1 MTEKQLRWFY
11 LILLSLIWGSSFI
24 LMKKALIG
32 LSPVQVGALRI
43 IIAGIVLV
51 TISYKNLGTI
61 TKKQWPYLL
70 ISSFSG
76 TFFPAFLFVYAI
88 RHIDSSI
95 ASLLNSLT
103 PLNTFILGVILF
115 GAPFI
120 NKQFLGILL
129 GLVGAGFLIFK
140 GAQINPDQNYYYA
153 LLILLATAGYGLNI
167 NIVKRYLQELK
178 PITITLSNFVIS
190 FIPASIILWASDFSL
205 QESDPAA
212 KQSLFYV
219 LLLAIACTAFANVI
233 FYKLVSISSPV
244 FTSSVTYL
252 IPLVAVIFGILD
264 GEKISV
270 FQLIAA
276 SIIFLG
282 IYLSNKGR

>member
-43 IIAGIVLV
+43 LIAGIVLV
-51 TISYKNLGTI
+51 SISYKNLGTI
-61 TKKQWPYLL
+61 TKRQWPYLL

-103 PLNTFILGVILF
+103 PLNTFVLGVLLF
-115 GAPFI
+115 GAPFK
-120 NKQFLGILL
+120 NKQFFGILL
-129 GLVGAGFLIFK
+129 GLLGAGFLIVK

-153 LLILLATAGYGLNI
+153 LLILLATVGYGLNI

-178 PITITLSNFVIS
+178 PITITLSNFVIA

-205 QESDPAA
+205 QETDAA
-212 KQSLFYV
+212 ARQSLQYV
-219 LLLAIACTAFANVI
+219 LLLAVICTAFANVI

>member
-43 IIAGIVLV
+43 LIAGIVLIS
-51 TISYKNLGTI
+51 ISYKNLGTI
-61 TKKQWPYLL
+61 TKRQWPYLL

-103 PLNTFILGVILF
+103 PLNTFVLGVLLF

-120 NKQFLGILL
+120 NKQFFGILL
-129 GLVGAGFLIFK
+129 GLLGAGFLIVK

-153 LLILLATAGYGLNI
+153 LLILLATVGYGLNI

-205 QESDPAA
+205 LESDAVA
-212 KQSLFYV
+212 KQSLFYA
-219 LLLAIACTAFANVI
+219 LLLAVVCTASANVI

>member
-1 MTEKQLRWFY
+1 
-11 LILLSLIWGSSFI
+11 
-24 LMKKALIG
+24 MKKALIG

-43 IIAGIVLV
+43 LIAGIVLIS
-51 TISYKNLGTI
+51 ISYKNLGTI
-61 TKKQWPYLL
+61 TKRQWPYLL

-103 PLNTFILGVILF
+103 PLNTFVLGVLLF

-120 NKQFLGILL
+120 NKQFFGILL
-129 GLVGAGFLIFK
+129 GLLGAGFLIVK

-153 LLILLATAGYGLNI
+153 LLILLATVGYGLNI

-205 QESDPAA
+205 LESDAVA

-219 LLLAIACTAFANVI
+219 LLLAVVCTAFANVI

>member
-11 LILLSLIWGSSFI
+11 LILLSAIWGSSFI
-24 LMKKALIG
+24 LMKKALIS
-32 LSPVQVGALRI
+32 LSPLQVGALRI
-43 IIAGIVLV
+43 IIAGIVLGS
-51 TISYKNLGTI
+51 ISLKNLGTI

-88 RHIDSSI
+88 KHIDSSI

-103 PLNTFILGVILF
+103 PINTFVLGVILF
-115 GAPFI
+115 GSPFI
-120 NKQFLGILL
+120 NKQFFGILL
-129 GLVGAGFLIFK
+129 GLLGAGFLIFK
-140 GAQINPDQNYYYA
+140 GAEINPEQNYFYA
-153 LLILLATAGYGLNI
+153 LLILLATVGYGLNI

-178 PITITLSNFVIS
+178 PITITLGNFVIS
-190 FIPASIILWASDFSL
+190 SIPASILLWASDFSL
-205 QESDPAA
+205 LESDAVA

-219 LLLAIACTAFANVI
+219 LLLAVVCTAFANVI

-270 FQLIAA
+270 LQLIAA

>member
-1 MTEKQLRWFY
+1 MTEKQQRWFY

-43 IIAGIVLV
+43 LIAGLVLV
-51 TISYKNLGTI
+51 SFSYKNLGTI

-103 PLNTFILGVILF
+103 PLNTFVLGVLLF

-120 NKQFLGILL
+120 NKQFFGILL
-129 GLVGAGFLIFK
+129 GLLGAGFLIVK

-153 LLILLATAGYGLNI
+153 LLVLLATVGYGLNI

-205 QESDPAA
+205 PESDAVA

-219 LLLAIACTAFANVI
+219 LFLAVVCTAFANVI

-252 IPLVAVIFGILD
+252 IPLVAVVFGILD

>member
-88 RHIDSSI
+88 QHIDSSV

-103 PLNTFILGVILF
+103 PLNTFLLGVLLF

-129 GLVGAGFLIFK
+129 GLIGAGFLILK

-153 LLILLATAGYGLNI
+153 LLVLLATIGYGFNI
-167 NIVKRYLQELK
+167 NIVKRHLQELK

-190 FIPASIILWASDFSL
+190 FIPATIILGISDFHLLEFNPAVKSSL
-205 QESDPAA
+205 
-212 KQSLFYV
+212 LFV
-219 LLLAIACTAFANVI
+219 VLLAIICTAFANVV
-233 FYKLVSISSPV
+233 FYKLVHISSPI
-244 FTSSVTYL
+244 FSSSVTYL
-252 IPLVAVIFGILD
+252 IPLVAVAFGTLD
-264 GEKISV
+264 GEIISSAHV
-270 FQLIAA
+270 IAA
-276 SIIFLG
+276 GIIFLG
-282 IYLSNKGR
+282 IYLTNKGR

>member
-43 IIAGIVLV
+43 LIAGIVLV
-51 TISYKNLGTI
+51 SISYKNLGTI
-61 TKKQWPYLL
+61 TKRQWPYLL

-103 PLNTFILGVILF
+103 PLNTFVLGVLLF

-120 NKQFLGILL
+120 NKQFFGILL
-129 GLVGAGFLIFK
+129 GLLGAGFLIVK

-153 LLILLATAGYGLNI
+153 LLILLATVGYGLNI

-205 QESDPAA
+205 LESDAVA

-219 LLLAIACTAFANVI
+219 LLLAVVCTAFANVI

>member
-43 IIAGIVLV
+43 LIAGIVLV
-51 TISYKNLGTI
+51 SISYKNLGTI
-61 TKKQWPYLL
+61 TKRQWPYLL

-103 PLNTFILGVILF
+103 PLNTFVLGVLLF

-120 NKQFLGILL
+120 NKQFFGILL
-129 GLVGAGFLIFK
+129 GLLGAGFLIVK

-153 LLILLATAGYGLNI
+153 LLILLATVGYGLNI

-205 QESDPAA
+205 LESDAVA

-219 LLLAIACTAFANVI
+219 LLLAVVCTAFANVI

-276 SIIFLG
+276 TIIFLG

>member
-43 IIAGIVLV
+43 LIAGIVLIS
-51 TISYKNLGTI
+51 ISYKNLGTI
-61 TKKQWPYLL
+61 TKRQWPYLL

-103 PLNTFILGVILF
+103 PLNTFVLGVLLF

-120 NKQFLGILL
+120 NKQFFGILL
-129 GLVGAGFLIFK
+129 GLLGAGFLIVK

-153 LLILLATAGYGLNI
+153 LLILLATVGYGLNI

-205 QESDPAA
+205 LESDAVA

-219 LLLAIACTAFANVI
+219 LLLAVVCTAFANVI

-276 SIIFLG
+276 TIIFLG

>member
-43 IIAGIVLV
+43 LIAGIVLV
-51 TISYKNLGTI
+51 SISYKNLGTI
-61 TKKQWPYLL
+61 TKRQWPYLL

-103 PLNTFILGVILF
+103 PLNTFVLGVLLF

-120 NKQFLGILL
+120 NKQFFGILL
-129 GLVGAGFLIFK
+129 GLIGAGFLIIK
-140 GAQINPDQNYYYA
+140 GAQINPNQNYYYA
-153 LLILLATAGYGLNI
+153 LLILLATVGYGLNI

-205 QESDPAA
+205 LESDAVA

-219 LLLAIACTAFANVI
+219 LLLAVVCTAFANVI

>member
-43 IIAGIVLV
+43 LIAGIVLIS
-51 TISYKNLGTI
+51 ISYKNLGTI
-61 TKKQWPYLL
+61 TKRQWPYLL

-103 PLNTFILGVILF
+103 PLNTFVLGVLLF

-120 NKQFLGILL
+120 NKQFFGILL
-129 GLVGAGFLIFK
+129 GLLGAGFLIVK

-153 LLILLATAGYGLNI
+153 LLILLATVGYGLNI

-205 QESDPAA
+205 LESDAVA

-219 LLLAIACTAFANVI
+219 LLLAVVCTAFANVI

>member
-32 LSPVQVGALRI
+32 LSPLQVGALRI
-43 IIAGIVLV
+43 LIAGIVLV
-51 TISYKNLGTI
+51 SISYKNLGTI
-61 TKKQWPYLL
+61 TKRQWPYLL

-103 PLNTFILGVILF
+103 PLNTFVLGVLLF

-120 NKQFLGILL
+120 NKQFFGILL
-129 GLVGAGFLIFK
+129 GLVGAGFLIVK

-153 LLILLATAGYGLNI
+153 LLILLATVGYGLNI

-178 PITITLSNFVIS
+178 PITITLSNFVIA

-205 QESDPAA
+205 QETDAA
-212 KQSLFYV
+212 ARQSLQYV
-219 LLLAIACTAFANVI
+219 LLLAVICTAFANVI

>member
-43 IIAGIVLV
+43 LIAGIVLV
-51 TISYKNLGTI
+51 SISYKNLGTI
-61 TKKQWPYLL
+61 TKRQWPYLL

-103 PLNTFILGVILF
+103 PLNTFVLGVLLF

-120 NKQFLGILL
+120 NKQFFGILL
-129 GLVGAGFLIFK
+129 GLFGAGFLIVK

-153 LLILLATAGYGLNI
+153 LLILLATVGYGLNI

-205 QESDPAA
+205 LESDAVA

-219 LLLAIACTAFANVI
+219 LLLAVVCTAFANVI

>member
-43 IIAGIVLV
+43 LIAGIVLIS
-51 TISYKNLGTI
+51 ISYKNLGTI
-61 TKKQWPYLL
+61 TKRQWPYLL

-103 PLNTFILGVILF
+103 PLNTFVLGVLLF

-120 NKQFLGILL
+120 NKQFFGILL
-129 GLVGAGFLIFK
+129 GLVGAGFLIVK

-153 LLILLATAGYGLNI
+153 LLILLATVGYGLNI

-178 PITITLSNFVIS
+178 PITITLSNFVIA

-205 QESDPAA
+205 QETDAA
-212 KQSLFYV
+212 ARQSLQYV
-219 LLLAIACTAFANVI
+219 LLLAVICTAFANVI

>member
-24 LMKKALIG
+24 LMKKALTG

-43 IIAGIVLV
+43 IIAGFVLLIV
-51 TISYKNLGTI
+51 SHKSLGTI
-61 TKKQWPYLL
+61 TKRHWPYLL

-88 RHIDSSI
+88 KHIDSSI

-103 PLNTFILGVILF
+103 PLNTFVLGVILF

-120 NKQFLGILL
+120 NKQFFGILL
-129 GLVGAGFLIFK
+129 GLVGAGFLIVK
-140 GAQINPDQNYYYA
+140 GSQINPDQNYYYA
-153 LLILLATAGYGLNI
+153 LLILLATVGYGLNI
-167 NIVKRYLQELK
+167 NIVKRYLQDLK

-190 FIPASIILWASDFSL
+190 FIPAAIIFWASDFSL
-205 QESDPAA
+205 QESDAA
-212 KQSLFYV
+212 TKQSLLYV
-219 LLLAIACTAFANVI
+219 FLLAIICTAFANVI

-264 GEKISV
+264 GETISV
-270 FQLIAA
+270 SQFMAA
-276 SIIFLG
+276 GFIFLG

>member
-43 IIAGIVLV
+43 IIAGLALV
-51 TISYKNLGTI
+51 IISYKNLGTI
-61 TKKQWPYLL
+61 TKKQWPYLV

-88 RHIDSSI
+88 KHIDSSI

-103 PLNTFILGVILF
+103 PLNTFVLGVLLF

-120 NKQFLGILL
+120 NKQFFGILL
-129 GLVGAGFLIFK
+129 GLIGAGFLILK

-153 LLILLATAGYGLNI
+153 LLVFFATIGYGLNI
-167 NIVKRYLQELK
+167 NIVKRHLQELK
-178 PITITLSNFVIS
+178 PMTITLSNFVIS
-190 FIPASIILWASDFSL
+190 FIPASIVLWISDFHLLEFEPAVKSSL
-205 QESDPAA
+205 
-212 KQSLFYV
+212 LFV
-219 LLLAIACTAFANVI
+219 LLLAIICTAFANVV
-233 FYKLVSISSPV
+233 FYKLVQLSSPI

-252 IPLVAVIFGILD
+252 IPLVAVVFGTLD
-264 GEKISV
+264 GEIISPAHV
-270 FQLIAA
+270 IAS

-282 IYLSNKGR
+282 IYLTNKGR

>member
-32 LSPVQVGALRI
+32 LSPLQVGALRI
-43 IIAGIVLV
+43 LIAGIVLAS
-51 TISYKNLGTI
+51 ISYKYLGTI

-103 PLNTFILGVILF
+103 PLNTFVLGVLLF

-120 NKQFLGILL
+120 NKQFFGILL
-129 GLVGAGFLIFK
+129 GLVGAGFLIVK

-153 LLILLATAGYGLNI
+153 LLILLATVGYGFNI
-167 NIVKRYLQELK
+167 NIVKKYLQELK

-190 FIPASIILWASDFSL
+190 FVPASIILWASDFSL
-205 QESDPAA
+205 QESYAVA

-219 LLLAIACTAFANVI
+219 LVLAVICTAFANVI

>member
-1 MTEKQLRWFY
+1 MSEKHLRWFY

-24 LMKKALIG
+24 LMKKALTG
-32 LSPVQVGALRI
+32 LSPLQVGALRI
-43 IIAGIVLV
+43 LIAGIVLFSV
-51 TISYKNLGTI
+51 SYRNLGTI

-88 RHIDSSI
+88 SHIDSSI

-103 PLNTFILGVILF
+103 PLNTFVLGVMLF

-120 NKQFLGILL
+120 NKQFFGILL
-129 GLVGAGFLIFK
+129 GLVGAGFLIVK

-167 NIVKRYLQELK
+167 NIVKRYLQDLK

-190 FIPASIILWASDFSL
+190 FIPAAIILWASDFSL
-205 QESDPAA
+205 QESDAAA
-212 KQSLFYV
+212 KQSLLYV
-219 LLLAIACTAFANVI
+219 LLLAILCTAFANVI

-252 IPLVAVIFGILD
+252 IPLVAVIFGIMD
-264 GEKISV
+264 GENMHISQ
-270 FQLIAA
+270 FIAA

>member
-43 IIAGIVLV
+43 LIAGIVLV
-51 TISYKNLGTI
+51 SISYKNLGTI
-61 TKKQWPYLL
+61 TKRQWPYLL

-103 PLNTFILGVILF
+103 PLNTFVLGVLLF

-120 NKQFLGILL
+120 NKQFFGILL
-129 GLVGAGFLIFK
+129 GLVGAGFLIVK

-153 LLILLATAGYGLNI
+153 LLILLATVGYGLNI

-205 QESDPAA
+205 QESDAA
-212 KQSLFYV
+212 ARQSLFYV
-219 LLLAIACTAFANVI
+219 LLLAVICTAFANVI

>member
-43 IIAGIVLV
+43 LIAGIVL
-51 TISYKNLGTI
+51 TSISYKNLGSI

-120 NKQFLGILL
+120 NKQFFGILL

-153 LLILLATAGYGLNI
+153 LLILLATVGYGLNI

-205 QESDPAA
+205 QESDAA
-212 KQSLFYV
+212 ARQSLFYV
-219 LLLAIACTAFANVI
+219 LLLAVICTAFANVI

>member
-32 LSPVQVGALRI
+32 LSPLQVGALRI
-43 IIAGIVLV
+43 LIAGIVLAS
-51 TISYKNLGTI
+51 ISYKYLGTI

-120 NKQFLGILL
+120 NKQFFGILL

-190 FIPASIILWASDFSL
+190 FIPASIILWTSDFSL
-205 QESDPAA
+205 HESDAAA

-219 LLLAIACTAFANVI
+219 LVLAVICTAFANVI

>member
-43 IIAGIVLV
+43 LIAGIVLV
-51 TISYKNLGTI
+51 SISYKNLGTI
-61 TKKQWPYLL
+61 TKRQWPYLL

-103 PLNTFILGVILF
+103 PLNTFVLGVLLF

-120 NKQFLGILL
+120 NKQFFGILL
-129 GLVGAGFLIFK
+129 GLVGAGFLIVK

-153 LLILLATAGYGLNI
+153 LLILLATIGYALNI

-190 FIPASIILWASDFSL
+190 FIPASIILWASDLSL
-205 QESDPAA
+205 LESDAVA

-219 LLLAIACTAFANVI
+219 LLLAVVCTAFANVV

>member
-43 IIAGIVLV
+43 LIAGIVLV
-51 TISYKNLGTI
+51 SISYKNLGTI
-61 TKKQWPYLL
+61 TKRQWPYLL

-103 PLNTFILGVILF
+103 PLNTFVLGVLLF

-120 NKQFLGILL
+120 NKQFFGILL
-129 GLVGAGFLIFK
+129 GLLGAGFLIVK

-153 LLILLATAGYGLNI
+153 LLILLATIGYGLNI

-205 QESDPAA
+205 LESDAVA

-219 LLLAIACTAFANVI
+219 LLLAVVCTAFANVV